1 MWTKTPKTYRKR
13 CIFKCIRINVGLASV
28 LLKESF
34 MVSQLESQ
42 AIAILIAQEHAHT
55 YPRNCILEGPR
66 EIIRDASPSP
76 STRGG
81 GVVSFCGLTRR
92 QVMRV
97 GAAQVRGGMIT
108 RRPLCLLPRMDPPLA
123 STMKLTRNLS
133 NNQPVSKSGTMN
145 FQNSRKPSITLKP
158 LQKSLLLDTR

>member
-1 MWTKTPKTYRKR
+1 M
-13 CIFKCIRINVGLASV
+13 
-28 LLKESF
+28 
-34 MVSQLESQ
+34 
-42 AIAILIAQEHAHT
+42 HT
-55 YPRNCILEGPR
+55 HTDPYPRNCILEGPR

-108 RRPLCLLPRMDPPLA
+108 RRPLCLLPRMEPPLA

-133 NNQPVSKSGTMN
+133 NNQPVSKPGTMT
-145 FQNSRKPSITLKP
+145 FQNSRKPSIKLKH
-158 LQKSLLLDTR
+158 LQKNLLPRHLMTVKTGIKISIYDQQINTEIKAVRSH